1 LPSDAVQITKGA
13 LELYYNSDP
22 TGQLVTYSPSI
33 TWDDVSKTAK
43 EARARDNKKDTT
55 WDTVVQT
62 TKKAKASY
70 NSKGPLRKLGRSF
83 GDIAPAIVHKLDY
96 APDQMYIKI
105 VCQSLKFI
113 FDVSSAGPLFW
124 SLKLSRLSGCYPT
137 LRETTENTRVLRK
150 CSRTSQ
156 RCPGLRQ
163 VL

>member
-1 LPSDAVQITKGA
+1 MFIAFALIGGDGQTCNVDLPSEAVQLTKGA

-105 VCQSLKFI
+105 ICQSLKFI
-113 FDVSSAGPLFW
+113 FDVSSLTFFFLTA
-124 SLKLSRLSGCYPT
+124 
-137 LRETTENTRVLRK
+137 EA
-150 CSRTSQ
+150 
-156 RCPGLRQ
+156 
-163 VL
+163 